1 MLRFL
6 ADENIFPST
15 LQIIRSKG
23 YDVLG
28 IKEINFSGI
37 TDAEVIQLAQKEDR
51 VLLTLDRHF
60 TNIFLFPP
68 SQTPGIVVVRVKP
81 AVPAKVDAIVAQFLE
96 HLKPEEVRG
105 ALSIISER
113 GTRTFRDAL

>member
-6 ADENIFPST
+6 ADENILPST
-15 LQIIRSKG
+15 LQLIRSEG
-23 YDVLG
+23 HDVLD
-28 IKEINFSGI
+28 IKEANFKGI
-37 TDAEVIQLAQKEDR
+37 TDAEVIQLSRKEGR
-51 VLLTLDRHF
+51 ILLTLDMHF

-68 SQTPGIVVVRVKP
+68 SQTPGIVVIRAKP

-96 HLKPEEVRG
+96 HLKPEEISG

-113 GTRTFRDAL
+113 GTRSFRDAL

>member
-1 MLRFL
+1 L

-15 LQIIRSKG
+15 LQLIRSKG
-23 YDVLG
+23 HDVLD
-28 IKEINFSGI
+28 IKEANFYGI
-37 TDAEVIQLAQKEDR
+37 TDAEVIQLARKEDR
-51 VLLTLDRHF
+51 VLLTLDMHF

-68 SQTPGIVVVRVKP
+68 SQTPGIIVVRIKP
-81 AVPAKVDAIVAQFLE
+81 AIPAKVDVIVALFLE
-96 HLKPEEVRG
+96 QLKPEEVRG